1 MKTKEDYILDINNRF
16 MGDSKEL
23 LIKQLE
29 LFYKKDVIIEKN
41 TGMMVNIAD
50 NPLDCVANG
59 TGAVLED
66 LEHLKNVLVPAR
78 IMH

>member
-16 MGDSKEL
+16 IGDSKEL

-41 TGMMVNIAD
+41 KYKVNEKVK
-50 NPLDCVANG
+50 LKKG
-59 TGAVLED
+59 LLFMEFLE
-66 LEHLKNVLVPAR
+66 K
-78 IMH
+78 

>member
-41 TGMMVNIAD
+41 KYKVNEKVK
-50 NPLDCVANG
+50 LKKG
-59 TGAVLED
+59 LLFMEFLE
-66 LEHLKNVLVPAR
+66 K
-78 IMH
+78 